1 MATPPRKLSEV
12 SSVKIQVG
20 ETEHLVNINDFP
32 YFKAFIDFQQKSGQD
47 TTPVPTHGDIPFFDV
62 INYGVSNGFRHFF
75 RRMPVQLSDYHTLC
89 ETLEFLA
96 IDVLAGQ
103 KLRDIMNDL
112 RKCKSDY
119 DYDGT
124 EIKGLK
130 SIARDAAFRLLYIFL
145 LGEFE
150 SEIRD
155 RAMAYN
161 TALFVLSHPGTFKQ
175 RTRKM
180 VREAFEERFLVTEKQ
195 KKGLDEWPISDASKD
210 IEDLE
215 EGSTTDED
223 SYYLSDSDCAYWDSD
238 CGYWNS
244 DCGYWNSD

>member
-1 MATPPRKLSEV
+1 MAALPGKSPDT
-12 SSVKIQVG
+12 SSVTIKVG
-20 ETEHLVNINDFP
+20 ETEHLINTNKFP
-32 YFKAFIDFQQKSGQD
+32 YFKAFLNFQQKSGQN

-89 ETLEFLA
+89 ETLEFLT
-96 IDVLAGQ
+96 IDVLKGQ

-119 DYDGT
+119 DRFDGT
-124 EIKGLK
+124 GTMGQK
-130 SIARDAAFRLLYIFL
+130 SIARDASFRLLYIFL

-150 SEIRD
+150 SEAQD

-161 TALFVLSHPGTFKQ
+161 AALFVVSHPGTFKQ

-195 KKGLDEWPISDASKD
+195 KNGLDKWPVSDLL
-210 IEDLE
+210 EDLE
-215 EGSTTDED
+215 DDCTTEESSDYLED
-223 SYYLSDSDCAYWDSD
+223 SDYAYWSSD
-238 CGYWNS
+238 
-244 DCGYWNSD
+244 

>member
-1 MATPPRKLSEV
+1 MAALPGKSSDT

-20 ETEHLVNINDFP
+20 ETEHLVNINKFP
-32 YFKAFIDFQQKSGQD
+32 YFKAFLDFQQRSGQD
-47 TTPVPTHGDIPFFDV
+47 TTPVPTHSDIPFFDV

-119 DYDGT
+119 DEYDGT
-124 EIKGLK
+124 GTRGQK
-130 SIARDAAFRLLYIFL
+130 SLARDAAFRLLYIFL

-150 SEIRD
+150 SEAQD

-161 TALFVLSHPGTFKQ
+161 AALFVVSHPGTFKQ
-175 RTRKM
+175 RTRKI
-180 VREAFEERFLVTEKQ
+180 VRDAFEERFLVTEKQ
-195 KKGLDEWPISDASKD
+195 KKGLDMWSVSGPSKD
-210 IEDLE
+210 LEDDC
-215 EGSTTDED
+215 TTAED
-223 SYYLSDSDCAYWDSD
+223 SDYFVDSDYAYWSSD
-238 CGYWNS
+238 
-244 DCGYWNSD
+244 